1 MNMLR
6 ILVGTLV
13 FFVTLPLLYIGDI
26 LRKRDVREYGLS
38 YEDRNYEIRRK
49 FGDSNMALAHSI
61 LRNVIEPTDQ
71 VFGAII
77 FLSNNVDQL
86 SDLVELANTNR
97 GQLLNAATVKEE
109 RG

>member
-1 MNMLR
+1 MLR

-26 LRKRDVREYGLS
+26 LRKRDVREFGLS
-38 YEDRNYEIRRK
+38 HKDRNYEIRRK

-71 VFGAII
+71 VLGAII
-77 FLSNNVDQL
+77 FLANNVEQL
-86 SDLVELANTNR
+86 ADLIELANANKV
-97 GQLLNAATVKEE
+97 QLLNAATVKDE